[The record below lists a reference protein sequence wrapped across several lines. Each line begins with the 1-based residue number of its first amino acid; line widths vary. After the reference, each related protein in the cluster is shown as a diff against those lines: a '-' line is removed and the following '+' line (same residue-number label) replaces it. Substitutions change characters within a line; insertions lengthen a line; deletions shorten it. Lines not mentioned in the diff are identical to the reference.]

1 MVNKDTD
8 KESQQVLDEECTL
21 PSERVMAWNELKKS
35 RYGVAPCPSDPL
47 ALTNRLVV
55 HPADFPEDVEFAL
68 IRNQYILSIM

>member
-1 MVNKDTD
+1 MVHALNM
-8 KESQQVLDEECTL
+8 
-21 PSERVMAWNELKKS
+21 R

-55 HPADFPEDVEFAL
+55 HPADFPQDVEFVM